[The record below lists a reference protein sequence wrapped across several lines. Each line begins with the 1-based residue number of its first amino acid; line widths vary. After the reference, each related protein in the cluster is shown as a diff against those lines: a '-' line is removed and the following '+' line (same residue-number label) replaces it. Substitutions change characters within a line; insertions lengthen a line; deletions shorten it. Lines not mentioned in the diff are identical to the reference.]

1 MKRIRLPLLR
11 ASVIAACALAATASY
26 PKVTPDDLKALDGQL
41 TPMGAVRAAS
51 KDSGVPEWSGKWLGT
66 PPDVQYKR
74 GSRYPDPYA
83 SEKPVATI
91 TAENMAQYAEH
102 LTDGQK
108 AMFKRYPAT
117 YKIVVYPSHRDFRY
131 PDSVYKDIRTYAP
144 DSTMTPDANGL
155 TNAPPTVPY
164 PIPKTAAELLW
175 NQRFSSSIGTEQATY
190 DQAVV
195 YSDGNI
201 AWGKVR
207 YDIYSPRN
215 VGKYDVK
222 SDLNNRTYYRN
233 ATELPLS
240 DRGSLIVGF
249 TNWDKAGADNSS
261 RTWMYNPG
269 TRRVRQAPEYGYD
282 QPQGPG
288 GFRTVDDDR
297 LYNGPGDRYD
307 WKIVGKREIYV
318 PYNNYKVMDSA
329 VKYGELLTKGHENPS
344 YIRYELHRVWVLQ
357 ATLKS
362 GYRHQYA
369 KRVLYIDEDSWQ
381 SLLAD
386 NYDAR
391 GQLWRTNVA
400 TSLYAY
406 DAKVFYPSAV
416 FFHDLISGAY
426 MADRLTNEGPMP
438 KLDNSPQFNE
448 AYFSPDAIRSS
459 GN

>member
-1 MKRIRLPLLR
+1 MKRIRLPLAH
-11 ASVIAACALAATASY
+11 ASVLIACALAATASF
-26 PKVTPDDLKALDGQL
+26 PKVTPEDLKALDGPL
-41 TPMGAVRAAS
+41 TPMGAIRAGTQ
-51 KDSGVPEWSGKWLGT
+51 DGGVPEWSGKWLGT
-66 PPDVQYKR
+66 PPGVEYKR
-74 GSRYPDPYA
+74 GDRYPDPYA
-83 SEKPVATI
+83 SEKPIATI
-91 TAENMAQYAEH
+91 TAENLAQYAEH

-108 AMFKRYPAT
+108 ALFKRYPAT
-117 YKIVVYPSHRDFRY
+117 FKIIVYPSHRDFRY
-131 PDSVYKDIRTYAP
+131 TDAVYKDIRTYAP
-144 DSTMTPDANGL
+144 DSTMTSDANGL
-155 TNAPPTVPY
+155 TNAPPQVPY
-164 PIPKTAAELLW
+164 PIPKNAAELLW
-175 NQRFSSSIGTEQATY
+175 NQRMSSALGAEQAIY

-233 ATELPLS
+233 AVELPLS

-249 TNWDKAGADNSS
+249 SNWDKVGASNAS
-261 RTWMYNPG
+261 RTWTYNPG
-269 TRRVRQAPEYGYD
+269 TRRVRQAPEFGYD

-307 WKIVGKREIYV
+307 WKILGKREIYV
-318 PYNNYKVMDSA
+318 PYDDYKVMDSSL
-329 VKYGELLTKGHENPS
+329 KYSDLLGKGHENPA

-369 KRVLYIDEDSWQ
+369 KRVLYIDEDSWMTP
-381 SLLAD
+381 LAD

-400 TSLYAY
+400 TSLYAF
-406 DAKVFYPSAV
+406 DAKKFYAGVVFY
-416 FFHDLISGAY
+416 HDLISGAY
-426 MADRLTNEGPMP
+426 LADRLTNEGPMP
-438 KLDNSPQFNE
+438 KLENSPQFNE